1 MSSTR
6 AASRAALAGLLLAGA
21 TACASPGTTVRRGD
35 ALTPAAAPPAVPG
48 ALRVLHLADFGE
60 VNPQQA
66 SVAAGVVAAHRRAP
80 FALAFLPGDNLYP
93 CGPDAARP
101 GAGACTFGA
110 DRSTLATPPAGVDPQ
125 FRRLHDQPLAGLLE
139 GGAPPR
145 LFLSLGNHDVATWLG
160 CIAPGVEKA
169 EAARRQACA
178 EVAYRSPLWSMPARH
193 YLVEEGPARFI
204 VIDSNV
210 LYADYAGFTLE
221 DELAFVAEA
230 VKGCAE
236 RACFVVGHHPPA
248 TAGMHVKDFRD
259 DRPARVARFLAALG
273 PSVRGWLAGHDHD
286 LQHART
292 AGGLDVFV
300 SGNGSSARPEE
311 RFERV
316 NDGGSLLFA
325 SVRPG
330 HGVLEVHAEGYTYRL
345 EDTRGAPLYCCAAGP
360 AGPCAPV
367 ACAP

>member
-1 MSSTR
+1 MRRPPS
-6 AASRAALAGLLLAGA
+6 ALAALLLAGSA
-21 TACASPGTTVRRGD
+21 CACASADYTVRRGE

-48 ALRVLHLADFGE
+48 ALRVLHLADFGD
-60 VNPQQA
+60 VTSQQA

-80 FALAFLPGDNLYP
+80 FALGLLPGDNLYP

-101 GAGACTFGA
+101 GAGTCTFGT
-110 DRSTLATPPAGVDPQ
+110 DRNTVATLPTGVDPQ
-125 FRRLHDQPLAGLLE
+125 FGRLHDQPLAGLLD

-145 LFLSLGNHDVATWLG
+145 LYLSLGNHDVATWVG
-160 CIAPGVEKA
+160 CTAPGVEKS

-178 EVAYRSPLWSMPARH
+178 EVAYRSSLWSMPARH
-193 YLVEEGPARFI
+193 YLVDEGPARFI
-204 VIDSNV
+204 VIDSNL

-221 DELAFVAEA
+221 GELAFVAEA
-230 VKGCAE
+230 VKGCGD

-248 TAGMHVKDFRD
+248 TAGVHVKDFTPERS
-259 DRPARVARFLAALG
+259 ARVARFLAALG

-300 SGNGSSARPEE
+300 SGNGSSARPTE

-316 NDGGSLLFA
+316 NDGGTLLFA
-325 SVRPG
+325 SVLPG
-330 HGVLEVHAEGYTYRL
+330 HGVLEVHAGGYAYRL
-345 EDTRGAPLYCCAAGP
+345 EDTLGAPLYCCAAGP